1 MVRVRRGGMSS
12 QTPAPKR
19 SLLVPRIVAVA
30 FVGSITV
37 LGVTSWDIARGR
49 VPETASPLIN
59 DLLQTPENRRCS
71 RDASDVLVRHMP
83 VGTPREAALGV
94 LSAAVVVP
102 PRPWFWQPAAE
113 DSTRE
118 QGSEVGFVRA
128 IRYTAFGNQ
137 KVSGTLRL
145 ENGVVGAVSGQVV
158 CAFG

>member
-1 MVRVRRGGMSS
+1 MSS
-12 QTPAPKR
+12 NVEKLLTEAVIERISHLVNPEVLKALVQHNLKLDLDAEAGAR
-19 SLLVPRIVAVA
+19 SSA
-30 FVGSITV
+30 
-37 LGVTSWDIARGR
+37 
-49 VPETASPLIN
+49 
-59 DLLQTPENRRCS
+59 DLL
-71 RDASDVLVRHMP
+71 ARHLP

-113 DSTRE
+113 DSTRQ

-145 ENGVVGAVSGQVV
+145 ENGVVVAVSGQVV